1 MSLIFFGR
9 DFRIGTETLDDGSVL
24 ETIAVDDFV
33 KFNCE
38 NRTSVVFK
46 VQCTQYFK
54 FKLAFRMYLFNLT
67 DLSLGSEPN

>member
-24 ETIAVDDFV
+24 ETIAVDDLV

-46 VQCTQYFK
+46 GWIH
-54 FKLAFRMYLFNLT
+54 
-67 DLSLGSEPN
+67 LSTFH